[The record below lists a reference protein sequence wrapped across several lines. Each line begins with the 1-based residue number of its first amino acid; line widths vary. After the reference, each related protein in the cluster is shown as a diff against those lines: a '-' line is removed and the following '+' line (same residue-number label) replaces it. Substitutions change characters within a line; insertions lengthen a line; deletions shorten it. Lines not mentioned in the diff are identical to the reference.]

1 MSENILVTSFH
12 LYSLRAEKIAI
23 DNTNKEEKNIED
35 LMKRGREDDTTVVD
49 VSVAIWFT
57 KEFAE
62 VEDDVQG

>member
-1 MSENILVTSFH
+1 MSENILVTSCH
-12 LYSLRAEKIAI
+12 LYSLRAGE
-23 DNTNKEEKNIED
+23 IED
-35 LMKRGREDDTTVVD
+35 LMKRGREDDTTVVN

>member
-1 MSENILVTSFH
+1 MFITERDWKILSENILVTSFH
-12 LYSLRAEKIAI
+12 LYSLRAGE
-23 DNTNKEEKNIED
+23 IED
-35 LMKRGREDDTTVVD
+35 LMKRGREDNTTVVD